1 MYRFRVGQSSA
12 SITKRVNLKKSR
24 SPLLSNSN
32 SVRYEK
38 MSAQT
43 VGGVP
48 VLILKE
54 GTGRS
59 TGKEAQR
66 NNITAAKVVAETVR
80 TTLGP
85 RGMDKMLVSTI
96 GDVTITNDGATIM
109 KELDVQHPAAKMLVE
124 VSKTQDDEVGDGTT
138 TAVLLS
144 GELLERAEKLLDKD
158 VHPTVIVDGY
168 KKAAEKA
175 IEILDKLSMPVAEK
189 DDATLRHVAMT
200 SMYSKGIVVAKEHFA
215 DIAVKAV
222 KQVSEKVDGKI
233 KADIDLVKIVK
244 KHGKGLE
251 ETELV
256 RGIVID
262 KEISHAQMPK
272 RIEAAKIA
280 LLNAKLEN
288 EKTEFDAKINI
299 NNPDQM
305 HLFIEEEEKMLK
317 DMVSQIEKTG
327 ANVLFSEKG
336 IDDVA
341 LHFLSKAG
349 IAAIKNVS
357 SGDLEK
363 LSKATGG
370 RIVSSVKELTKDAL
384 GEAKLIEEVKIGD
397 DKLVYVRD
405 AKNPKAVTIVV
416 RGGTEHVVDEA
427 DRSLHDALCVVRNAL
442 EDGKILAGGGAPEAE
457 LSKRLRD
464 YAVKVGGRE
473 QLAIEAFAES
483 LEIVPTTLAEN
494 AGLDPIDVLVELRSK
509 HERAGSPWFGIDVYT
524 GKTADMWKLN
534 IVEPLRVKKQVV
546 RSATEAVTMLL
557 RVDDVIAS
565 KGVDKGAGGGKDF
578 KPPGGDE
585 EF

>member
-1 MYRFRVGQSSA
+1 
-12 SITKRVNLKKSR
+12 
-24 SPLLSNSN
+24 
-32 SVRYEK
+32 
-38 MSAQT
+38 MSQQT
-43 VGGVP
+43 IGGTP

-66 NNITAAKVVAETVR
+66 NNITAAKIIAETVR

-124 VSKTQDDEVGDGTT
+124 VSKTQDNEVGDGTT

-158 VHPTVIVDGY
+158 V
-168 KKAAEKA
+168 
-175 IEILDKLSMPVAEK
+175 
-189 DDATLRHVAMT
+189 
-200 SMYSKGIVVAKEHFA
+200 
-215 DIAVKAV
+215 
-222 KQVSEKVDGKI
+222 
-233 KADIDLVKIVK
+233 
-244 KHGKGLE
+244 
-251 ETELV
+251 
-256 RGIVID
+256 
-262 KEISHAQMPK
+262 SHAQMPK
-272 RIEAAKIA
+272 KIELARIA

-427 DRSLHDALCVVRNAL
+427 DRSLHDALSVVRNAL
-442 EDGKILAGGGAPEAE
+442 EDGKIVAGGGAPEAE
-457 LSKRLRD
+457 LAKRLRE

-473 QLAIEAFAES
+473 QLAIEAFAEAM
-483 LEIVPTTLAEN
+483 EAVPTTLAEN
-494 AGLDPIDVLVELRSK
+494 AGLDPIDILVELRSK
-509 HERAGSPWFGIDVYT
+509 HERAANPWFGVDVYS
-524 GKTADMWKLN
+524 GEVKDMKKLN
-534 IVEPLRVKKQVV
+534 VLEPLRVKAQVV
-546 RSATEAVTMLL
+546 KSASEAASMIL
-557 RVDDVIAS
+557 RIDDVIAS
-565 KGVDKGAGGGKDF
+565 KGVANSGQSRTGIRQHPNHNPLCIGLVLDRRV
-578 KPPGGDE
+578 
-585 EF
+585 

>member
-1 MYRFRVGQSSA
+1 
-12 SITKRVNLKKSR
+12 
-24 SPLLSNSN
+24 
-32 SVRYEK
+32 

-124 VSKTQDDEVGDGTT
+124 VSKTQDNEVGDGTT

-144 GELLERAEKLLDKD
+144 GELLEKAEKLLDKD

-175 IEILDKLSMPVAEK
+175 IEILDKLSIPITDK
-189 DDATLRHVAMT
+189 DDATLRQVAMT
-200 SMYSKGIVVAKEHFA
+200 SMYSKGIVIAKEHFA

-222 KQVSEKVDGKI
+222 KQVSERVDGKL
-233 KADIDLVKIVK
+233 KADIDLIKIVK
-244 KHGKGLE
+244 KHGRGLE

-256 RGIVID
+256 KG
-262 KEISHAQMPK
+262 
-272 RIEAAKIA
+272 
-280 LLNAKLEN
+280 

-317 DMVSQIEKTG
+317 DMVAQIQKTG

-341 LHFLSKAG
+341 LHYLAKNG
-349 IAAIKNVS
+349 IAAVKNVS

-370 RIVSSVKELTKDAL
+370 RIIASVKDLTKESL
-384 GEAKLIEEVKIGD
+384 GDAKLVEEVKIGE
-397 DKLVYVRD
+397 DKLIYVRD

-427 DRSLHDALCVVRNAL
+427 ERSLHDALSVVRNAI
-442 EDGKILAGGGAPEAE
+442 EDGKIVAGGGAPEAE
-457 LSKRLRD
+457 LAKRLRE

-473 QLAIEAFAES
+473 QLAIEAFAEAM
-483 LEIVPTTLAEN
+483 EAVPTTLAEN
-494 AGLDPIDVLVELRSK
+494 AGLDPIDILVELRSK
-509 HERAGSPWFGIDVYT
+509 HEKAVNPWFGVDVYS
-524 GKTADMWKLN
+524 GEVKDMKKLN
-534 IVEPLRVKKQVV
+534 VLEPVRVKQQVV
-546 RSATEAVTMLL
+546 KSASEAASMIL
-557 RVDDVIAS
+557 RIDDVIAS
-565 KGVDKGAGGGKDF
+565 KSVEKGGPGGGKDF
-578 KPPGGDE
+578 PKPGGDDE
-585 EF
+585 Y